1 MGAVAVGAL
10 LEPLHNVEAL
20 GARFGELVAV
30 EGVDD
35 QAQVA
40 VGGILVGQELGVLP
54 DAEDVRDVEDGSVL
68 VGLLGGRRC
77 QVAVMLAANLDELA
91 GGGTSIGIEVSAR
104 KIPDLRTMG
113 SSTRLRQRRVCAQAC
128 EVVAA
133 PGASLIERAAEVEGE
148 ALTRA

>member
-40 VGGILVGQELGVLP
+40 V
-54 DAEDVRDVEDGSVL
+54 
-68 VGLLGGRRC
+68 
-77 QVAVMLAANLDELA
+77 MLAADLDELA
-91 GGGTSIGIEVSAR
+91 GGGTSIGIMVSAR

-133 PGASLIERAAEVEGE
+133 PGASLIERTAEVEGE